1 MVNWMKVRFASLVNW
16 GLGMK
21 GERWAKLIVILGGW
35 LGGVGGRLTNQFWY
49 ILLTS
54 SDPMQQMCLT
64 RKEGMYFKHDPFLC
78 LQGNPDV
85 GQILQYMT
93 GQNF

>member
-35 LGGVGGRLTNQFWY
+35 FGGVGVR
-49 ILLTS
+49 
-54 SDPMQQMCLT
+54 
-64 RKEGMYFKHDPFLC
+64 EG
-78 LQGNPDV
+78 G
-85 GQILQYMT
+85 
-93 GQNF
+93 

>member
-1 MVNWMKVRFASLVNW
+1 MLNWMKVRFASLVNW

-35 LGGVGGRLTNQFWY
+35 LGEVGVREGGRLTNQFRY

-54 SDPMQQMCLT
+54 SDPVQQMCLT
-64 RKEGMYFKHDPFLC
+64 RIEGMYFKHDPFLC
-78 LQGNPDV
+78 IQGNPDV
-85 GQILQYMT
+85 GQIL
-93 GQNF
+93 